1 MPQTVKK
8 YPTPPA
14 VAADRTAPEPRPS
27 HGEAEMVA
35 AVRAGDLEAYALL
48 YRLHEAAAL
57 KCAYGYCRTDADDL
71 RAEAFTRMLEAIQAG
86 RGPRGPVLPYLRRT
100 IRNTAYARW
109 RREAMVIPAGDS
121 SVFDVCHTDSD
132 PVQQHAELAMAAKAY
147 AGLPDRWREVI
158 AYTVIDDAK
167 SLESV
172 RPLLGISV
180 PAVAS
185 LAYRARERLREA
197 YLQLHIQYV
206 AEDECRPFAER
217 LGAYTRGRIGEAHR
231 QRVSRHLSGCG
242 RCADLFAMLEYV
254 NATLARS
261 PRRPRPSTV
270 PVEPQSLWG
279 ETAVPQ
285 S

>member
-1 MPQTVKK
+1 
-8 YPTPPA
+8 
-14 VAADRTAPEPRPS
+14 
-27 HGEAEMVA
+27 MVA
-35 AVRAGDLEAYALL
+35 AVRAGDLQAYAQL
-48 YRLHEAAAL
+48 YQLHEAAAL

-71 RAEAFTRMLEAIQAG
+71 RAEAFTRMLEAIRAG

-109 RREAMVIPAGDS
+109 RREAMVIPTGDS
-121 SVFDVCHTDSD
+121 SVFDASHTDSD
-132 PVQQHAELAMAAKAY
+132 PVQQHAELVMAAKAY
-147 AGLPDRWREVI
+147 AGLPDRWRAVI

-197 YLQLHIQYV
+197 YLQLHIRYV
-206 AEDECRPFAER
+206 AEDGCRPFAER
-217 LGAYTRGRIGEAHR
+217 LGAYTRGRMGEAHR

-242 RCADLFAMLEYV
+242 QCADLFAMLEYV

-261 PRRPRPSTV
+261 ARRPKPAVAAAQPPGRC
-270 PVEPQSLWG
+270 G
-279 ETAVPQ
+279 ETTAPQ
-285 S
+285 L